1 MKFFKH
7 IVTAGYKSTYDFVWM
22 AEQRT
27 RLGRALVYFFLLFF
41 FVVLAVGYS
50 FARELPS
57 LALRYWSDVTSS
69 APELV
74 VSVQNGTLSVD
85 GLEQPYRHIFD
96 SEDNGDSMLVYVDT
110 VSTSSVSIDEARGDV
125 TESIPTLVV
134 TSKLI
139 KVYDE
144 HLDVVQTEY
153 IEHFPAFSLTKDQVG
168 ERIRSL
174 SDAIIPWFLLLGVFV
189 VTFVLGAWK
198 LSYLAILA
206 WLVYVVA
213 RADKKPFT
221 YWQIVTIGLYAI
233 TVPTLIQ
240 GISILIGQQIP
251 FLYSVLL
258 LFFLFGAVYKGMG
271 KKSLPT
277 DTIDPPKEKE

>member
-1 MKFFKH
+1 
-7 IVTAGYKSTYDFVWM
+7 M